1 MVDIIIPSHNRKEL
15 LKRAISSVEKQTFK
29 DWFLWI
35 ADDGSEDGTAESIKK
50 TFKGKFPFKVISS
63 PRREGVSAARN
74 KGIRQGQREWVAFL
88 DSDDEWLP
96 EKLKIQMDYLKEN
109 PAFSFVHSN
118 ELWLKRGYPF
128 PQKKKHKKEGGR
140 IFARST
146 GLCCISPSAVLVRR
160 SLLEEV
166 GLFREDF
173 PVCEDYELWLR
184 ITSRFPVGFVEKP
197 LIVKHG
203 GHGDQLSQK
212 YKAMDYWRVKA
223 LKPFLQ
229 SSLITE
235 EERKIVCK
243 VLIRKCQILLK
254 GYEKYKNLQNKEE
267 VKYILN
273 LTKNTPDLQEG
284 F

>member
-15 LKRAISSVEKQTFK
+15 LKRAVSSVEKQTFK
-29 DWFLWI
+29 DWFLWVV
-35 ADDGSEDGTAESIKK
+35 DDGSEDGTVESIRKA
-50 TFKGKFPFKVISS
+50 FKGKFPFKVISS
-63 PRREGVSAARN
+63 LKREGVSAARN
-74 KGIRQGQREWVAFL
+74 RGICQGRREWIAFL

-96 EKLKIQMDYLKEN
+96 EKLKVQLDYLKEN
-109 PAFSFVHSN
+109 PSFSFVHSN
-118 ELWLKRGYPF
+118 ELWFKGGYPF

-146 GLCCISPSAVLVRR
+146 GLCCISPSAVLIRR
-160 SLLEEV
+160 SLLEKV

-184 ITSRFPVGFVEKP
+184 VTSRFPVGFVEKP
-197 LIVKHG
+197 LIIKHG
-203 GHGDQLSQK
+203 GHRDQLSRK

-223 LKPFLQ
+223 LEPFLR

-235 EERKIVCK
+235 EERKIVRK
-243 VLIRKCQILLK
+243 VLIKKCQILLR
-254 GYEKYKNLQNKEE
+254 GYEKHKNLQNRKE

-273 LTKNTPDLQEG
+273 LAKTTPDLQEG